1 MRNRLFI
8 FILVV
13 FCIANTMCTVN
24 KNESVLVERLDS
36 LLDSNYASDA
46 PGCAIIISK
55 GDSILYEGARGI
67 ADVRTAKPIDSNTVF
82 NIASITKQFTVIGI
96 LKLQEMGL
104 LDIENTVAQYL
115 PEFKGD
121 IWNKVKIKHLM
132 SHCSGVPDKRP
143 RVDKDFM
150 LYIVDA
156 QCLDYMKD
164 LDELKFEPG
173 TNYDYI
179 NPTFQV
185 LAEII
190 KRVSGKSFEEF
201 QEEYLFKPAGM
212 TNVRYFSPD
221 TVIPS
226 MAHGYVNASADE
238 KSSVDSDSNKE
249 KGELV
254 AEYTDSKGRMWV
266 EYDYGEETFFGTK
279 ADGGIYT
286 SVKDFMC
293 WEKALT
299 NNLIISAALKN
310 QAYTPHIQ
318 VTGSNFSTYQNRPN
332 TSYGYG
338 WFIDNTPGREL
349 KIYHTGDN
357 GGFQAYA
364 AKYPESDVHVV
375 MFENMNDID
384 RWSFQSKIEEIL
396 INENIIKAT
405 K

>member
-1 MRNRLFI
+1 M
-8 FILVV
+8 
-13 FCIANTMCTVN
+13 A
-24 KNESVLVERLDS
+24 
-36 LLDSNYASDA
+36 
-46 PGCAIIISK
+46 
-55 GDSILYEGARGI
+55 
-67 ADVRTAKPIDSNTVF
+67 
-82 NIASITKQFTVIGI
+82 
-96 LKLQEMGL
+96 
-104 LDIENTVAQYL
+104 
-115 PEFKGD
+115 
-121 IWNKVKIKHLM
+121 
-132 SHCSGVPDKRP
+132 
-143 RVDKDFM
+143 
-150 LYIVDA
+150 
-156 QCLDYMKD
+156 
-164 LDELKFEPG
+164 
-173 TNYDYI
+173 
-179 NPTFQV
+179 
-185 LAEII
+185 
-190 KRVSGKSFEEF
+190 
-201 QEEYLFKPAGM
+201 
-212 TNVRYFSPD
+212 NVRYFSPD
-221 TVIPS
+221 SVIPS